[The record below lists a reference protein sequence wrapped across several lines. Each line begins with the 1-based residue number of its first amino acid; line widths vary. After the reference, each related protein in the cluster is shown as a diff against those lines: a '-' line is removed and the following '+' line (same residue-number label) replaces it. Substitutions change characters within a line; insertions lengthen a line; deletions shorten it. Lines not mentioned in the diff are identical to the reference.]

1 MADQRMPS
9 ALKQGSV
16 VIAPIVP
23 DAGRIKPRPAILL
36 TPTPL
41 VRSEPQLELIGVTG
55 SYYPDDP
62 LYFELP
68 WTPDGRG
75 PTRFARPSA
84 AKMTLVQ
91 RFPKAKIWATDGYL
105 PKQVLEKLLI
115 RLKEYADSLKGNP
128 P

>member
-1 MADQRMPS
+1 MPS

-41 VRSEPQLELIGVTG
+41 VRSEPQLELVGVTG

-68 WTPDGRG
+68 WTPDCGERRAYRAG
-75 PTRFARPSA
+75 CGATVFCGAGDVPHSGQRPGVARMS
-84 AKMTLVQ
+84 
-91 RFPKAKIWATDGYL
+91 
-105 PKQVLEKLLI
+105 
-115 RLKEYADSLKGNP
+115 
-128 P
+128 

>member
-1 MADQRMPS
+1 MVRPHTPPP
-9 ALKQGSV
+9 LRQGSI

-23 DAGRIKPRPAILL
+23 DAGRIKPRPAIVLTATNLL
-36 TPTPL
+36 AA
-41 VRSEPQLELIGVTG
+41 EPQIELIGVTG

-84 AKMTLVQ
+84 AKLTLVQ
-91 RFPKAKIWATDGYL
+91 RFPKAKIWPTDGYL
-105 PKQVLEKLLI
+105 PRPVLDRLLA
-115 RLKEYADSLKGNP
+115 RLKEYAESLKRNLP
-128 P
+128 